1 MIRRMREEDL
11 AAVAEL
17 EKECFTPCWSF
28 DLLESGLF
36 SNFDEYFVF
45 EQDEQV
51 LGYCN
56 LRLIADEGEIERICV
71 RPGFR
76 GLGVGR
82 MLMNEMIN
90 SAWWHGARGI
100 TLEVRES
107 NDPARRL
114 YEAFGFIEQG
124 VRKNYYSDPVEDAII
139 MWKH

>member
-1 MIRRMREEDL
+1 MIRKMRMEDL

-17 EKECFTPCWSF
+17 EKECFSPSWSF
-28 DLLESGLF
+28 DILESGLF

-56 LRLIADEGEIERICV
+56 LRLLAGEGEIERICV
-71 RPGFR
+71 RPDSR
-76 GLGVGR
+76 RLGVGR

-90 SAWWHGARGI
+90 SAWWHGATGI

-114 YEAFGFIEQG
+114 YEAFGFIEEG
-124 VRKNYYSDPVEDAII
+124 VRQNYYDDPVENAII
-139 MWKH
+139 MWKR